1 MALPRLT
8 LISVA
13 NPWMVVS
20 PAPLIS
26 HSLEGL
32 PGRQFSATIGLAGVS
47 HGPKGADGAAR
58 LWSGRNPAIRARIV
72 TRLKIYF
79 FVTEASPNYVT
90 DRITM

>member
-1 MALPRLT
+1 
-8 LISVA
+8 
-13 NPWMVVS
+13 
-20 PAPLIS
+20 
-26 HSLEGL
+26 
-32 PGRQFSATIGLAGVS
+32 LAGVS